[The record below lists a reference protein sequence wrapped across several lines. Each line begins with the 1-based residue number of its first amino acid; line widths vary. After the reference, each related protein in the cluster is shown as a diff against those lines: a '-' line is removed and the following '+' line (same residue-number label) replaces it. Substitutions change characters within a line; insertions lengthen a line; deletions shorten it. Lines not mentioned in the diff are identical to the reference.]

1 MLGGLPPRVHKAPK
15 HKNVLTARE
24 REYIALLCRQP
35 EPTMAEIAEH
45 MRLSVKT
52 VEKHRDKAKRKLDA
66 KTTLEL
72 YVKAIRQGLVRCA
85 CEGHAAELGSTT
97 PREPS

>member
-1 MLGGLPPRVHKAPK
+1 M
-15 HKNVLTARE
+15 LTARE

-35 EPTMAEIAEH
+35 EPTIAEIAEH

-52 VEKHRDKAKRKLDA
+52 VEKHRDKAKRKLSA

-85 CEGHAAELGSTT
+85 CGGHEGEKGSTS
-97 PREPS
+97 PPEAS